1 MQWHSAADF
10 FAMGGYA
17 VYVWGSVG
25 ACALGM
31 AVEPWLLRRRHRQL
45 VAAVRRRRRGAAADQ
60 LPGAQTLRQRRRQAA

>member
-45 VAAVRRRRRGAAADQ
+45 VTAVRRRGHGNAANRLAHAPM
-60 LPGAQTLRQRRRQAA
+60 PGQRRRQAA

>member
-17 VYVWGSVG
+17 VYVWGSLG
-25 ACALGM
+25 ACAVAM

-45 VAAVRRRRRGAAADQ
+45 VAALRRRGRGTAAGRLANA
-60 LPGAQTLRQRRRQAA
+60 PPLRQRRRLAA

>member
-1 MQWHSAADF
+1 MQWHSAAEF

-17 VYVWGSVG
+17 VYVWGSVA

-45 VAAVRRRRRGAAADQ
+45 VQ
-60 LPGAQTLRQRRRQAA
+60 SLRQRARRNPTTPAARQPVSRRRAGQTA

>member
-45 VAAVRRRRRGAAADQ
+45 VAAVRRRGHGSAAGRPARAPT
-60 LPGAQTLRQRRRQAA
+60 PGQRRRQAA

>member
-45 VAAVRRRRRGAAADQ
+45 VAALRRRGRGSAGGRLANA
-60 LPGAQTLRQRRRQAA
+60 PPRQRRRQAA

>member
-1 MQWHSAADF
+1 MQWHSAAEF

-25 ACALGM
+25 ACAVAM

-45 VAAVRRRRRGAAADQ
+45 VAALRRRGRTNAAERLA
-60 LPGAQTLRQRRRQAA
+60 LAPAPRQRRRQAA